1 MIAVLEHLA
10 DRLLG
15 RGEASTTV
23 PPFDGQLKPNQLL
36 ETAAVVA
43 TLEAPEDLA
52 TDGKSVFIADG
63 TAVLRLGAGAPVE
76 VARFERAVTALC
88 CLGDGGVAVALAGSE
103 ITVRGGAQDGRRWE
117 KAAGRPLI
125 AVNAL
130 APSADGRGLLATD
143 GSRAQPY
150 ERWCHDLMAGG
161 SSGRVVALD
170 LAGGGEREIASG
182 LAYAFGACAAGPAV
196 WVSESWR
203 HRLMAFGGASS
214 GRAVLESLPVY
225 PSRLTPAESGGY
237 WLTAFIAR
245 TQLVEFVLREPAYCR
260 RMMREIDPRYWIAP
274 RLSSGHTFLEPM
286 QGAHIK
292 TMGILKPWAPP
303 RSYGLVIRLTPEGL
317 PRYSLH
323 SRVDGRHHGV
333 VAAVECRGE
342 LFVLAKGC
350 RKILR
355 LSVAALEQE
364 LMP

>member
-1 MIAVLEHLA
+1 MRAAVRQWA

-36 ETAAVVA
+36 EHAAVLA
-43 TLEAPEDLA
+43 EFAAPEDLA
-52 TDGKSVFIADG
+52 TDGEAVFLANG
-63 TAVLRLGAGAPVE
+63 EAVLRLGAGATGE
-76 VARFERAVTALC
+76 VARFERPVTALC
-88 CLGDGGVAVALAGSE
+88 CLPGGALAVALGGSE
-103 ITVRGGAQDGRRWE
+103 VRIVGGPHDGRRWE
-117 KAAGRPLI
+117 QAAGAPLI

-130 APSADGRGLLATD
+130 APGPDGRSLIATD
-143 GSRAQPY
+143 GSRKEPY
-150 ERWCHDLMAGG
+150 ERWCHDLMSHGR
-161 SSGRVVALD
+161 SGRLIAFD
-170 LAGGGEREIASG
+170 AGTGGERVLVSG
-182 LAYAFGACAAGPAV
+182 LAYAFGAAAAGPAL

-203 HRLMAFGGASS
+203 HRVLAVTGAGP
-214 GRAVLESLPVY
+214 GRPVLESLPAY
-225 PSRLTPAESGGY
+225 PSRLTAAAGGGY

-260 RMMREIDPRYWIAP
+260 RMMREVDPRYWVAP

-323 SRVDGRHHGV
+323 SRVDGSHHGV

-342 LFVLAKGC
+342 LYVLAKGC
-350 RKILR
+350 RKLLR
-355 LSVAALEQE
+355 LSVAAVEQE
-364 LMP
+364 LLP

>member
-1 MIAVLEHLA
+1 MRAALGHLA

-15 RGEASTTV
+15 RGEASITV

-36 ETAAVVA
+36 ETAPVA
-43 TLEAPEDLA
+43 ATFDAPEDLA
-52 TDGKSVFIADG
+52 TDGKAVFVADG
-63 TAVLRLGAGAPVE
+63 AAVLRMGGGAPVE
-76 VARFERAVTALC
+76 VARFERTVSALC
-88 CLGDGGVAVALAGSE
+88 CLRDGGLAVALAGGE
-103 ITVRGGAQDGRRWE
+103 ITVSGGAHDGRRWDQ
-117 KAAGRPLI
+117 AAGRPLV

-130 APSADGRGLLATD
+130 APSTDGRGVLATD
-143 GSRAQPY
+143 GSRTQPY

-161 SSGRVVALD
+161 RSGRVVAID

-182 LAYAFGACAAGPAV
+182 LAYAFGASAAGSAV
-196 WVSESWR
+196 WVSESWQ
-203 HRLMAFGGASS
+203 HRVMAFDGTSP
-214 GRAVLESLPVY
+214 GRPVLENLPAY
-225 PSRLTPAESGGY
+225 PSRLTPAQGGGY

-303 RSYGLVIRLTPEGL
+303 RSYGLVIRLSPEGL

-323 SRVDGRHHGV
+323 SRVDGSHHGV

-355 LSVAALEQE
+355 LSVAALERE
-364 LMP
+364 FVP